1 MQKWKKNHF
10 NLFLNKN
17 YFETC
22 TGHTHAIT
30 CCRSFKIQPGP
41 TGWPGA
47 RDWNQAGLK
56 KKQGKKNPVWPGQK
70 SGCNPL
76 SFIYF
81 FNKTTS
87 FLFFLKKRIDP
98 SDPVTRLKH
107 GTRALN
113 RAGSKYYDMN
123 ILKSPSLSL
132 TNDILK
138 Y

>member
-47 RDWNQAGLK
+47 RDWNRAGLK
-56 KKQGKKNPVWPGQK
+56 KKQEKKKPG
-70 SGCNPL
+70 
-76 SFIYF
+76 
-81 FNKTTS
+81 
-87 FLFFLKKRIDP
+87 
-98 SDPVTRLKH
+98 VTRSK
-107 GTRALN
+107 TRLQPVN
-113 RAGSKYYDMN
+113 FCFSTKTMLFWFFKKIIINPGRSGDSVKTRKPCLGYDRSKNYACCFSFMFRSN
-123 ILKSPSLSL
+123 
-132 TNDILK
+132 
-138 Y
+138 